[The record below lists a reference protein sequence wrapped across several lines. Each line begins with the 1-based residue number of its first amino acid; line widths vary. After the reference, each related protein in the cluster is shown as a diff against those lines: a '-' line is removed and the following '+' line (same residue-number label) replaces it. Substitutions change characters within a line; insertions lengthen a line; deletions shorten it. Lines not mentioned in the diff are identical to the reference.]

1 MKLLDLYATLVSPSS
16 RADQQQILLL
26 LYFKAPISAV
36 SNSLTKKRVLSC
48 KGNHVGQK
56 VKSNYSHLV

>member
-1 MKLLDLYATLVSPSS
+1 MKLLDLYATLVSASS

-26 LYFKAPISAV
+26 LYSKAPISAV
-36 SNSLTKKRVLSC
+36 SNSLTKKRVLGC
-48 KGNHVGQK
+48 KGNHVSQK